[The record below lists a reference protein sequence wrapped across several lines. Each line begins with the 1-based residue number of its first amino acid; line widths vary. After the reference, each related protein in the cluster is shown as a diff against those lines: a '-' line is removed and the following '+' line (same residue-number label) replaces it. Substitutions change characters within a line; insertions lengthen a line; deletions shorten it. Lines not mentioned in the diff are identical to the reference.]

1 MNSNTAR
8 GLGAFGAA
16 RTVARAAARALV
28 VALAVLALPAA
39 SGAQSQPV
47 SGATRRLALDEAIRL
62 AETQSEA
69 LAVARAGVL
78 RARGQHLQAR
88 SQQLPQLT
96 AQGSYARTLKS
107 QFEAFA
113 APSEPAGPPPLPHV
127 CAPEIPPD
135 ATPEQRSAAL
145 AQAITCESGA
155 DGIPDFSSV
164 GFGARNQWTLGLNFS
179 QTVFAGG
186 RVLGGIRAAAAGR
199 RAADIE
205 LTAQRAQLALD
216 VAQAYYDAALADRLV
231 AIADSTLV
239 QTEEVLRQTRLAR
252 QVGNQSEF
260 ELLRAQVTRDNARPT
275 AIQAR
280 SNRSVAY
287 LRLKQLLNLP
297 LDEDLELT
305 TTIDEPLASPTALL
319 PAGLGTTRSPGSAGA
334 RERGT
339 RDSGSGGVVA
349 LDTAA
354 DNRSVVRQSEENVRA
369 QEGFLRVAR
378 AERFPSIALTSQYQR
393 LYFPQSG
400 FPDLGSA
407 LQNWTVGASV
417 SFNIFTGGRIRGG
430 ELVARAD
437 LDEARAR
444 LQQVRELAALDAR
457 IALNQLAEAE
467 ATWAAS
473 QGTVE
478 QASRAYRIDQ
488 IRYREGISTQTD
500 LAQSR
505 ILLEQARANRAQA
518 SRDLAVA
525 RMRLALLRDLPLQIG
540 GAGQGGSGA
549 GAGAGGGTQTGPGG
563 GAAPQQQRQQPR
575 TQTQA
580 AANASAGS
588 QIGGAP

>member
-1 MNSNTAR
+1 MNANTTR
-8 GLGAFGAA
+8 GFRALSASRALLAAFAVMAA
-16 RTVARAAARALV
+16 PLVAAAQSSQRARPA
-28 VALAVLALPAA
+28 VASAA
-39 SGAQSQPV
+39 GTDPV
-47 SGATRRLALDEAIRL
+47 TTRRLALDEAIRL
-62 AETQSEA
+62 AEAQSEA
-69 LAVARAGVL
+69 LAIARAGVL

-88 SQQLPQLT
+88 SQQLPQLS
-96 AQGSYARTLKS
+96 ASGSYARTLKS

-113 APSEPAGPPPLPHV
+113 DDGQAAGPPPLPQL
-127 CAPEIPPD
+127 CAPEIPPN
-135 ATPEQRSAAL
+135 ATPEERNAAL
-145 AQAITCESGA
+145 ARAVTCQSG
-155 DGIPDFSSV
+155 DGIDFSSV

-186 RVLGGIRAAAAGR
+186 RVSGGIRAAAAGR

-205 LTAQRAQLALD
+205 VAAQRAQLALD

-231 AIADSTLV
+231 AISDSTLV

-260 ELLRAQVTRDNARPT
+260 ELLRAQVTRDNARPSV
-275 AIQAR
+275 IQAR

-297 LDEDLELT
+297 LDEELELT
-305 TTIDEPLASPTALL
+305 TPIDEPLTSPVAVL
-319 PAGLGTTRSPGSAGA
+319 PTGLGTTRPLGA
-334 RERGT
+334 AT
-339 RDSGSGGVVA
+339 GVVA

-354 DNRSVVRQSEENVRA
+354 ANRSVVRQAEEDVRA
-369 QEGFLRVAR
+369 QDGLLRVAR
-378 AERFPSIALTSQYQR
+378 AERFPSVALTSQYQR

-400 FPDLGSA
+400 FPDLSNA

-417 SFNIFTGGRIRGG
+417 SLNLFSGGRIRGG
-430 ELVARAD
+430 ELVARAN

-457 IALNQLAEAE
+457 VALNQLAEAE

-500 LAQSR
+500 LSQSR
-505 ILLEQARANRAQA
+505 ILLEQATANRALA
-518 SRDLAVA
+518 ARDLAVA
-525 RMRLALLRDLPLQIG
+525 RIRLALLRDLPLQLDRV
-540 GAGQGGSGA
+540 GQGGARGGAAA
-549 GAGAGGGTQTGPGG
+549 GAGTGAGPGAG
-563 GAAPQQQRQQPR
+563 VTPQQQQGTQQ
-575 TQTQA
+575 QA
-580 AANASAGS
+580 AASASAVS
-588 QIGGAP
+588 QIGGVP